1 MPSQHGYALDNVWI
15 ENQRNFKDSNHIFYA
30 KVYLLQDFVDLKN
43 LFRLLVSAIKIKDLV
58 IVNAVAR
65 ASGDT
70 ESD

>member
-1 MPSQHGYALDNVWI
+1 M
-15 ENQRNFKDSNHIFYA
+15 FYA

-58 IVNAVAR
+58 IVNAVSR

>member
-1 MPSQHGYALDNVWI
+1 MNREPKKFQGLKSYVLCKNISAV
-15 ENQRNFKDSNHIFYA
+15 S
-30 KVYLLQDFVDLKN
+30 FVDLKN

-58 IVNAVAR
+58 IVNAVSR